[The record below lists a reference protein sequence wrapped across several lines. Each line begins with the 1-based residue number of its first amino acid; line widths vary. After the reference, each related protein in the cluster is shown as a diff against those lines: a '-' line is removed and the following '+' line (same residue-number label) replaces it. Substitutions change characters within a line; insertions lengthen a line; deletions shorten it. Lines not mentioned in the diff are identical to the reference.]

1 MLFVEIANSTDQIPE
16 RKDRRFLTRKKN
28 PSLHGYG
35 LKSVERI
42 VEEHEGVISYETK
55 DGRFKATVV
64 FFDVE

>member
-1 MLFVEIANSTDQIPE
+1 M
-16 RKDRRFLTRKKN
+16 
-28 PSLHGYG
+28 
-35 LKSVERI
+35 KSVERI